1 MIKKILIGIILLG
14 IIAII
19 GFFIF
24 MANFDI
30 FGESIETELKAE
42 CDNKGLRKIILT
54 KVAGN
59 ATMNPGMTIYATD
72 CKNDKEKEPEP
83 IFVTDLSYLK
93 NSDVNF
99 EWKNSDTIIIKY
111 NKKLRIFKQE
121 TESKTVDPKIIF
133 EYIAE

>member
-1 MIKKILIGIILLG
+1 M
-14 IIAII
+14 
-19 GFFIF
+19 
-24 MANFDI
+24 
-30 FGESIETELKAE
+30 FGESIKTELKTE
-42 CDNKGLRKIILT
+42 CDNKGLRKIIMT
-54 KVAGN
+54 RFSGD

-72 CKNDKEKEPEP
+72 CENGKENEHEP

-121 TESKTVDPKIIF
+121 TESKTVNPKIIF

>member
-1 MIKKILIGIILLG
+1 M
-14 IIAII
+14 
-19 GFFIF
+19 
-24 MANFDI
+24 
-30 FGESIETELKAE
+30 FGESIGTELKTE
-42 CDNKGLRKIILT
+42 CDSKGLRKIIMT
-54 KVAGN
+54 KFPGD

-72 CKNDKEKEPEP
+72 CKIDKENELEP

-93 NSDVNF
+93 NSDVDF

-121 TESKTVDPKIIF
+121 TESKTVNPKITF